1 MKASEIIKQLQKT
14 IKENGDLEV
23 LHYNDCNDEYRV
35 FNTISTETVGQG
47 GYQTLVDGFE
57 RDDKF
62 IGFEWLD

>member
-1 MKASEIIKQLQKT
+1 MKASEIIKQLQEA
-14 IKENGDLEV
+14 IRECGDLETF
-23 LHYNDCNDEYRV
+23 HYNDCNDEYRA
-35 FNTISTETVGQG
+35 FNTISIKTVGQG